1 MDVAQMKRLTLAF
14 FASMAACTGAE
25 RAANAPGGG
34 TLVIST
40 GGEDNSLFPPLVSTT
55 QGRQVTD
62 LVYDRLASLGDSLNT
77 IGDGGFIPGLAR
89 SWSWSPDSL
98 RITFHLDPAAR
109 WHDGAPVTSSDVRFT
124 LAAYRDSTVAS
135 SAATLISSI
144 DSITTP
150 DSATAVFWFHVRSP
164 EQFYDATDNM
174 SILPEHIW
182 KKIPVSDWRSSDRAN
197 HPIGSGQFRFASWTQ
212 GEALT
217 IVADTS
223 NYRGRPK
230 LDRVIWSIAPDF
242 NTALARFLGGQTDFF
257 EAVRPENVPA
267 IAADTNLKL
276 VAFPGVDYSFLQL
289 NLKDPKIASRPNSL
303 FGDRELRR
311 ALTMA
316 VDRFA
321 IARSV
326 YDTLAYPALAATVRA
341 HPTTDPNL
349 PQLAFDL
356 EHAKSR
362 LDSIGWRDADGDGIR
377 ERKGRPLAFSILV
390 PSSSKA
396 RNRMAVL
403 LQAQL
408 RSAGVKVAI
417 DQVEFPTFVSRI
429 EKHDFDAAINSIH
442 SNPSPSGARQDW
454 ETSGIKSGNNY
465 GSYSNPVFDTL
476 VDSALAVYDAARR
489 RELLNRAYRVI
500 TDDAPAIWLAEPKMM
515 IGSQRRIRLVGLRPD
530 AWWQHIGE
538 WWIPP
543 GERIARDFAGAAV
556 PAARDS
562 QRKTP

>member
-1 MDVAQMKRLTLAF
+1 MDLAQMKRFQIGVLLLAIG
-14 FASMAACTGAE
+14 CTTTD
-25 RAANAPGGG
+25 RSVSAPGGG

-40 GGEDNSLFPPLVSTT
+40 AGDPNSLFPPFVGTV

-62 LVYDRLASLGDSLNT
+62 LVYDRLASLGDSLGT
-77 IGDGGFIPGLAR
+77 IGDGGFIPGLAK

-124 LAAYRDSTVAS
+124 LAAYRDSIVAS
-135 SAATLISSI
+135 DVVPLIASI

-150 DSATAVFWFHVRSP
+150 DSATAVFWFHARTP

-182 KKIPVSDWRSSDRAN
+182 KNIPVSEWRSSDQARR
-197 HPIGSGQFRFASWTQ
+197 PIGSGQFRFASWSQ

-217 IVADTS
+217 IVADTT

-242 NTALARFLGGQTDFF
+242 NTALARFLGRQTDFF
-257 EAVRPENVPA
+257 EAVRPEDIPA
-267 IAADTNLKL
+267 IAVDTNLKL

-289 NLKDPKIASRPNSL
+289 NLKDPKNGSRPNQL

-316 VDRFA
+316 VNRQA

-326 YDTLAYPALAATVRA
+326 YDTLANAALAATIRVY
-341 HPTTDPNL
+341 PTTDPNL
-349 PQLAFDL
+349 PQLPFDL
-356 EHAKSR
+356 EGARKK
-362 LDSIGWRDADGDGIR
+362 LDSLGWRDTNGDGTR
-377 ERKGRPLAFSILV
+377 ERNGRKLAFSILV

-403 LQAQL
+403 IQEQL
-408 RSAGVKVAI
+408 RQAGVKVSI
-417 DQVEFPTFVSRI
+417 DPVEFPTFIARSD
-429 EKHDFDAAINSIH
+429 KHDYYALVNSIH
-442 SNPSPSGARQDW
+442 SDPSPSGARQDW
-454 ETSGIKSGNNY
+454 ETAGIKTGNNT
-465 GSYSNPVFDTL
+465 GSYSNPAFDAT
-476 VDSALAVYDAARR
+476 VDSALASYDFAKRR
-489 RELLNRAYRVI
+489 LLLNRAYLI
-500 TDDAPAIWLAEPKMM
+500 IAGDAPAIWLAEPKML
-515 IGSQRRIRLVGLRPD
+515 IGVQRRIRLVGLRPD
-530 AWWQHIGE
+530 AWWQHVAE
-538 WWIPP
+538 WWIPS
-543 GERIARDFAGAAV
+543 GERIPRDFA
-556 PAARDS
+556 PAAIPAPRDS
-562 QRKTP
+562 RRKTQ

>member
-1 MDVAQMKRLTLAF
+1 MAQMKRLTLAF
-14 FASMAACTGAE
+14 IASVAACTGAE
-25 RAANAPGGG
+25 RAENAPGAG

-40 GGEDNSLFPPLVSTT
+40 AGEDNSLFPPLVSTT

-89 SWSWSPDSL
+89 NWSWSPDSL

-182 KKIPVSDWRSSDRAN
+182 KKIPVPDWRSSDRAN

-217 IVADTS
+217 IFADTS

-257 EAVRPENVPA
+257 EAVHAENVPA

-276 VAFPGVDYSFLQL
+276 VAFPGVEYSFLQL

-316 VDRFA
+316 VDRHA
-321 IARSV
+321 IVRSV
-326 YDTLAYPALAATVRA
+326 YDTLANPALAATIRVY
-341 HPTTDPNL
+341 PTTDPNL
-349 PQLAFDL
+349 PQIPFDL
-356 EHAKSR
+356 EQAR
-362 LDSIGWRDADGDGIR
+362 RLLDSIGWRDGNGDGIR
-377 ERKGRPLAFSILV
+377 ERNGRRLAFSILV

-403 LQAQL
+403 IQEQL
-408 RSAGVKVAI
+408 RSAGVKVAV
-417 DQVEFPTFVSRI
+417 DQTEFPTFVSRI

-454 ETSGIKSGNNY
+454 QTSGIRSGSNY

-476 VDSALAVYDAARR
+476 VDSALAAYDPARR

-500 TDDAPAIWLAEPKMM
+500 ADDAPAIWLAEPKMM
-515 IGSQRRIRLVGLRPD
+515 IGSQRRIRTVGLRPD

-543 GERIARDFAGAAV
+543 GERIARDFAGAAI